1 MISHKTQRYIK
12 CMLQQ
17 FQKTIRISVQLHM
30 ERKITVFVNSEH
42 IVVPLQL
49 FMYSLTEC
57 DNTGITVVYI
67 YNSRILLL
75 QGPKNATSEI
85 TSSSLLTS

>member
-1 MISHKTQRYIK
+1 MYVAANPKNNAH
-12 CMLQQ
+12 
-17 FQKTIRISVQLHM
+17 IRTTTL
-30 ERKITVFVNSEH
+30 ERNITVFMNSEH

-49 FMYSLTEC
+49 FMYMYSLTEC

-75 QGPKNATSEI
+75 LHATM
-85 TSSSLLTS
+85 